1 MEIGNIASLA
11 TNMSQERS
19 QQAIGVAV
27 LKKALDAQA
36 SAAMALVQAIPQ
48 AQSNLP
54 ANLGQNIDVTA

>member
-36 SAAMALVQAIPQ
+36 GAAMALVQAIPQ